1 MKIIFW
7 GTPKYAAENL
17 ISIVNEGH
25 NVIAVITQPDRK
37 RGRGKKLSPSPVK
50 EAAIGL
56 RIPVFTTQSIREDQI
71 IKDMLTKLKADIYV
85 VVAFGQPEKQ
95 ILVFLSL

>member
-17 ISIVNEGH
+17 ISIVRAGQE
-25 NVIAVITQPDRK
+25 VIAVISQPDRK

-50 EAAIGL
+50 KAAIDLGL
-56 RIPVFTTQSIREDQI
+56 PVFTTQSIS
-71 IKDMLTKLKADIYV
+71 KDKNTQEILTKLKADVYV
-85 VVAFGQPEKQ
+85 VVAFGQ
-95 ILVFLSL
+95 ILPK

>member
-17 ISIVNEGH
+17 ISIVRAGQE
-25 NVIAVITQPDRK
+25 VIAVISQPDRK

-50 EAAIGL
+50 EAAIDCAVQDNTKEGL
-56 RIPVFTTQSIREDQI
+56 RCF
-71 IKDMLTKLKADIYV
+71 
-85 VVAFGQPEKQ
+85 AFGEGDSGDPYSFKP
-95 ILVFLSL
+95 S

>member
-7 GTPKYAAENL
+7 GTPRYAAENL
-17 ISIVNEGH
+17 ISIVNSGQD
-25 NVIAVITQPDRK
+25 VVAVITQPDRK

-56 RIPVFTTQSIREDQI
+56 RIPVFTTQSIRKDSG
-71 IKDMLTKLKADIYV
+71 IKSVSKYRN
-85 VVAFGQPEKQ
+85 
-95 ILVFLSL
+95 VFFVLL